1 MANEYPNSGA
11 LFTPK
16 FPKKH
21 DNAPDF
27 NGSLK
32 IQLDLLEELMEASE
46 DGEVTIKLDGWKR
59 KDKNGN
65 NMLSIKVN
73 TYKPQ
78 QPRVQ
83 NDPWDD

>member
-16 FPKKH
+16 YPKKH

-27 NGSLK
+27 NGNLT
-32 IQLDLLEELMEASE
+32 IQLDLLEEIMQSAEG
-46 DGEVTIKLDGWKR
+46 DEVTIKLDGWKR

-65 NMLSIKVN
+65 HMVSIKVN
-73 TYKPQ
+73 TYKPPQ
-78 QPRVQ
+78 APKGT
-83 NDPWDD
+83 DPWDD